1 MKTWHYLTIRL
12 FLWTAAVV
20 AAVMPITMH
29 EHVDLSWD
37 ASLTTHA
44 FSAMSL
50 ALIVLSL
57 FEH

>member
-1 MKTWHYLTIRL
+1 MALPDHPFIS
-12 FLWTAAVV
+12 WTATVV
-20 AAVMPITMH
+20 VAVMPITMH

-37 ASLTTHA
+37 ASLTSHA